1 VDENGA
7 TVARSLVEIIVGE
20 VARRREQKFGY
31 TAEQITS
38 KITQDSSTAAMMKH
52 LLKDM
57 HPHELERLLLTVLPK
72 PYMDYVLRY
81 DQERDSALDALPT
94 CFRIA
99 FDSASDE
106 IKTQVARNF
115 VRIVKEESGDY
126 IRAYETA
133 FFRGTDLAYLAQDEV
148 NLVVDHI
155 LRRLQTGWALD
166 ADDYE
171 KLIYG
176 LGRFVPESEVYNFFE
191 AIVTFVTRE
200 LLDDEQGVHTYYI
213 FLISGEYQE
222 LPESSR
228 LRFSR
233 LLANQIRR
241 YRAQGQSR
249 EEQALTKLESQL
261 GPVPGDAAN
270 TSDLSP
276 DDIPF

>member
-1 VDENGA
+1 MSLESDYRELSSAMETKSWKSAHVLAGSIIEAILVDYLAATDYQGKKQKDPLNMELHDLIPACHQEGILSQRAADLSSVVRGYRKLIHPGRVVRLQEQVDENGA

-126 IRAYETA
+126 IRAY
-133 FFRGTDLAYLAQDEV
+133 
-148 NLVVDHI
+148 
-155 LRRLQTGWALD
+155 
-166 ADDYE
+166 
-171 KLIYG
+171 
-176 LGRFVPESEVYNFFE
+176 
-191 AIVTFVTRE
+191 
-200 LLDDEQGVHTYYI
+200 
-213 FLISGEYQE
+213 
-222 LPESSR
+222 
-228 LRFSR
+228 
-233 LLANQIRR
+233 
-241 YRAQGQSR
+241 
-249 EEQALTKLESQL
+249 
-261 GPVPGDAAN
+261 
-270 TSDLSP
+270 
-276 DDIPF
+276 